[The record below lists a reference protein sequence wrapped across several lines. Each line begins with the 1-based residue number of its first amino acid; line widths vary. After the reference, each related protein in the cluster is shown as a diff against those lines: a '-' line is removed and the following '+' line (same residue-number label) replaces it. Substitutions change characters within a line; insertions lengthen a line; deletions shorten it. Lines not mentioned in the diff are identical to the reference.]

1 LTNVS
6 EQMYPVICKY
16 CANCQGKKCLADVPW
31 YCCSIYCKYFAEEI
45 EEITEHKAKRPH
57 SMKWIM
63 KKALVETF

>member
-1 LTNVS
+1 MTDIS

-16 CANCQGKKCLADVPW
+16 CANCKDKKCLADVPW
-31 YCCSIYCKYFAEEI
+31 YCCSIGCLYFTEEPL
-45 EEITEHKAKRPH
+45 EHKIRRPH